1 MALSARRKLVHY
13 QEDQT
18 LTPVNLKTCQDV
30 GAVGKNIP
38 RRYSRAAGHTTRLS
52 IKCDSNYAATKMPFA
67 AISLGGVLTNSPAES
82 DSIQRRSPQVQFVTA
97 GRKKEEP
104 TASDPQQP
112 AWRGIVANL
121 ASGATAGCAV
131 EAALYPID
139 TVKTRLQMATTGG
152 GVRALFKAG
161 GGKALYS
168 GLWGNLFGVAP
179 ATAVFFAVYE
189 PVKQAVLRNSSSD
202 KRHVLAPIVAGSTS
216 GLVASLIRVPTE
228 VVKQRMQSGEFISAT
243 RAVQGIVSRE
253 GLKGLFAGYGSFL
266 LRDLPFDA
274 IEFVSYEQ
282 MKRAYGATLGGKRE
296 INPAETAAMG
306 AAAGA
311 VTGILTTPFD
321 VLKTRL
327 MTQGT
332 SGTYKNVGDCAA
344 KIWRQEGWKTF
355 FKGWEPR
362 VLWISIG
369 GCVFFSALE
378 ASKTFYHKNLG
389 LPPPPKMH

>member
-1 MALSARRKLVHY
+1 
-13 QEDQT
+13 
-18 LTPVNLKTCQDV
+18 
-30 GAVGKNIP
+30 
-38 RRYSRAAGHTTRLS
+38 
-52 IKCDSNYAATKMPFA
+52 MPFA
-67 AISLGGVLTNSPAES
+67 AISLGGFTAHSPTES
-82 DSIQRRSPQVQFVTA
+82 EQN
-97 GRKKEEP
+97 RKKCP
-104 TASDPQQP
+104 PQLQFSVASANKEQGAVVDSQHP

-121 ASGATAGCAV
+121 AAGATAGCAV

-161 GGKALYS
+161 GGKALYA
-168 GLWGNLFGVAP
+168 GLWGNLVGVAP
-179 ATAVFFAVYE
+179 STAIFMAVYE
-189 PVKQAVLRNSSSD
+189 PIKQAVHNRSSSD
-202 KRHVLAPIVAGSTS
+202 KRHILAPLVAGASS
-216 GLVASLIRVPTE
+216 GLAASLIRVPTE
-228 VVKQRMQSGEFISAT
+228 VVKQRMQSGEFVSAVK
-243 RAVQGIVSRE
+243 AVQGIVGRE
-253 GLKGLFAGYGSFL
+253 GFKGLFAGYGSFL

-282 MKRAYGATLGGKRE
+282 MKRAYGVTLGGKRE

-311 VTGILTTPFD
+311 ITGILTTPFD

-327 MTQGT
+327 MTQGS

-344 KIWRQEGWKTF
+344 KIWQQEGWKTF

-378 ASKTFYHKNLG
+378 ASKTFYHRSLG
-389 LPPPPKMH
+389 LPPPKPMH